1 MNSKSKKNLIVII
14 GCIIGIIIML
24 IPTLI
29 TGNSFSNSTAIG
41 GLHIS
46 EFIMRVVSYIVGLL
60 VIYDSIKTFNKS
72 ID

>member
-1 MNSKSKKNLIVII
+1 
-14 GCIIGIIIML
+14 ML

-29 TGNSFSNSTAIG
+29 TGNSFSNSTTIG
-41 GLHIS
+41 GIHIS
-46 EFIMRVVSYIVGLL
+46 EFIMRVVSYIAGLV